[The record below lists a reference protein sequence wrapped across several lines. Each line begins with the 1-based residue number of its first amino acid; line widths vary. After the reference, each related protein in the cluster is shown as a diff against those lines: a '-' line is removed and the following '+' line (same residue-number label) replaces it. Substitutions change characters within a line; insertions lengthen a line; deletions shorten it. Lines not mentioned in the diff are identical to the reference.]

1 MNVDVDFM
9 KENVIQVNGGITIK
23 VDVNVK
29 NVTCVKKIMFGVM
42 LHVVVKTRE
51 KIGMY
56 SYLIKCRTKQKHLL
70 QFHDTKQWIR
80 KVLF

>member
-70 QFHDTKQWIR
+70 QFHDTKQ
-80 KVLF
+80 

>member
-9 KENVIQVNGGITIK
+9 KENVIQVNGGITTK

-70 QFHDTKQWIR
+70 QFHDTKQ
-80 KVLF
+80 

>member
-1 MNVDVDFM
+1 MNVNVDFM

-42 LHVVVKTRE
+42 LHVVVKTLE

-70 QFHDTKQWIR
+70 QFHDTKQ
-80 KVLF
+80 